1 MSKPL
6 PTVPRPTA
14 GTPRLLTVMSAVAGS
29 KKRITVTL
37 AAVVLLAAGIW
48 AYAVHTAPPAYAATV
63 VTGGLDISVNP
74 GSVTVGI
81 GTVSATVTY
90 TCTDTSGEVGVT
102 CGIGRAH
109 LPRRRAQ
116 PA

>member
-1 MSKPL
+1 MPPRGPL

-48 AYAVHTAPPAYAATV
+48 A
-63 VTGGLDISVNP
+63 
-74 GSVTVGI
+74 
-81 GTVSATVTY
+81 
-90 TCTDTSGEVGVT
+90 
-102 CGIGRAH
+102 
-109 LPRRRAQ
+109 
-116 PA
+116 